1 MIRYDLPFS
10 PDHCWWHGCI
20 HLRYTRLYFTSDVQ
34 HQITLY
40 SLTRVRRTSVRCPTR
55 RSRSGI
61 HTNAS
66 PRDTG
71 AGLSAPKHLPNC
83 MSCCSGLRR
92 HPHSAP
98 QPVAYNLSYG
108 LGWAYGKVGF
118 GPVKFS
124 GSVPP
129 QYVIAIAH
137 GYTRIQVTNQS
148 FLDVSVANNPALS
161 YGAQGLIGLGF
172 TSLSNIDHLMNQTG
186 SSAGRSFLFNAFSV
200 NPQEPNFISFALSRS
215 GDDQDEVD
223 GAMTIG
229 EYVQEYKQIDQTPA
243 IPTWPVNNPTR
254 WNVLLEAV
262 HVGAKPTAV
271 TSKINKAPVNR
282 AVVLLDT
289 GTSYTYAPPEV
300 CEAIY
305 GGIPGAKY
313 DSNSHLWLI
322 PCDQEID
329 VALQFK

>member
-1 MIRYDLPFS
+1 
-10 PDHCWWHGCI
+10 
-20 HLRYTRLYFTSDVQ
+20 
-34 HQITLY
+34 
-40 SLTRVRRTSVRCPTR
+40 
-55 RSRSGI
+55 
-61 HTNAS
+61 
-66 PRDTG
+66 
-71 AGLSAPKHLPNC
+71 
-83 MSCCSGLRR
+83 
-92 HPHSAP
+92 
-98 QPVAYNLSYG
+98 
-108 LGWAYGKVGF
+108 
-118 GPVKFS
+118 
-124 GSVPP
+124 
-129 QYVIAIAH
+129 
-137 GYTRIQVTNQS
+137 
-148 FLDVSVANNPALS
+148 VSVANNPALS

-215 GDDQDEVD
+215 SDDQDEVE

-229 EYVQEYKQIDQTPA
+229 EYVAEYKQIDQTPA

-262 HVGAKPTAV
+262 HVGTKPTTV
-271 TSKINKAPVNR
+271 KSKLSKAPVNR

-313 DSNSHLWLI
+313 DSSSHLWLV